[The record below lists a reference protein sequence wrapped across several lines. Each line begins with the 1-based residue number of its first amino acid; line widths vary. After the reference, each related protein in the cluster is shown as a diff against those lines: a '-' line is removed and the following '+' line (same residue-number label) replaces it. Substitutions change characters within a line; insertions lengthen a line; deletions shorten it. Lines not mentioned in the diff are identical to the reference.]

1 MAPKLLMINLNKLEA
16 IKTLMLDS
24 IILQLDNVS
33 KRFSA
38 APVVDEVSLKLRRGE
53 LLSLLGSSGC
63 GKTTLLRLIAGFER
77 PQSGTI
83 ELAGQ
88 EVAGANRWQPPEQRD
103 IGMVFQDYA
112 LFPHLTVAENIGFGL
127 KRSHRKRSGYPS
139 QQAKKMVAEAIAQ
152 VGLSGLE
159 KRYPHE
165 LSGGQQQR
173 VALARALAPQPTLIL
188 LDEPLSNL
196 DVQVRS
202 HLRQEIRNI
211 LKTTETTAIFVTHD
225 QEEALSISDRVA
237 VMNQGKLEQ
246 LATPEILYDQP
257 ATRFVAE
264 FVTQGNF
271 LPATYSG
278 KGWKTAIGTLIL
290 NDTGRF
296 SHQADLMIRQQDIKL
311 EPDATGAIVIVD
323 RQFLGRE
330 HRYCIQTSS
339 GTRLQ
344 VLSAIKPALEIGTRV
359 KVRVNLS
366 AIRFFEPLSDLVS

>member
-1 MAPKLLMINLNKLEA
+1 MFE
-16 IKTLMLDS
+16 S
-24 IILQLDNVS
+24 ILLQLDRVS
-33 KRFSA
+33 KQFSDT
-38 APVVDEVSLKLRRGE
+38 PVVDAVSLKLRQGE
-53 LLSLLGSSGC
+53 LLSLLGASGC

-88 EVAGANRWQPPEQRD
+88 EVAGANRWLPPEQRD

-112 LFPHLTVAENIGFGL
+112 LFPHLTVAQNVGFGL
-127 KRSHRKRSGYPS
+127 KKSQRKRSSYPP
-139 QQAKKMVAEAIAQ
+139 QQAKKTIADAIAQ

-173 VALARALAPQPTLIL
+173 VALARALAPQPALIL

-202 HLRQEIRNI
+202 HLRQEIRSI
-211 LKTTETTAIFVTHD
+211 LKTTGSTAIFVTHD

-237 VMNQGKLEQ
+237 VMNQGRLEQ
-246 LATPEILYDQP
+246 LATPERLYNDP
-257 ATRFVAE
+257 ATRYVAE

-271 LPATYSG
+271 LPATYDG
-278 KGWKTAIGTLIL
+278 KGWKTAIGTFIL
-290 NDTGRF
+290 DHIRDPISDDAN
-296 SHQADLMIRQQDIKL
+296 LMIRQQDIRL
-311 EPDATGAIVIVD
+311 EPDEKGTIVVVD
-323 RQFLGRE
+323 RQLLGRD
-330 HRYCIQTSS
+330 HRYCIQTSL

-344 VLSAIKPALEIGTRV
+344 VLSAMNPVLDIGTRV
-359 KVRVNLS
+359 RIRVNLS
-366 AIRFFEPLSDLVS
+366 TVRIFFND